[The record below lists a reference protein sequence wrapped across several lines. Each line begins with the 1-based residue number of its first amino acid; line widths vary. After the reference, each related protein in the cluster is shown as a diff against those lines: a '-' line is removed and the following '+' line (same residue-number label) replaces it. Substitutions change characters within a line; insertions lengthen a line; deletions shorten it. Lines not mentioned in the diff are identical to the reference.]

1 MRKRFMG
8 KRLAAAL
15 LAAAVAFSSGN
26 FAGGYEYVYAAE
38 ASVFY
43 TGTNTVTKD
52 KLDLA
57 TEDWDNPPMITYDE
71 SIADCVTTKDF
82 TMKADITLDDE
93 AYASLGTGESYLK
106 VQGIVKLGSEWTWTD
121 SQDIP
126 YLQQS
131 SFSEDTHKTTITIK
145 FEDKDADDLKGVY
158 FRLIGQG
165 FSGTCT
171 FSNVT
176 LSGVAEAQPELPAK
190 DPSVIDDFESAE
202 TGSSAGWEQEGGW
215 QYDNAVG
222 ISVAEFQGSKMLKAD
237 LDYTGC
243 EGFTWSEA
251 KIKKSFA
258 EGLDV
263 SAYNVLSYEMIYPEA
278 FDGSFKAKIFAKN
291 GADDVE
297 IINKEAK
304 IETSDLGDGYKKAV
318 VTVKFSP
325 NTAKITDLMIGTVGV
340 STAFLGSVY
349 LDNLTLSQY
358 NAAGDYTE
366 ITETAGEAV
375 LADTSSMPEEVTLS
389 DVNASGS
396 AKALYAYLKGL
407 DAADQVL
414 FGHQNDTSKH
424 VSTRDGVYSDT
435 KDVTGS
441 ISGLVGIDSLALT
454 GVELGID
461 NVDDAVQKSIEIS
474 KAAATE
480 GAIIT
485 LSTHMP
491 NMSNEKIIATPD
503 AARKYDFSQCDF
515 SEAKDL
521 SNNCSAEVLPGG
533 KYNAQFTTYLD
544 IIADYAN
551 GLGDIPVLFRPFHE
565 NTGGWFWWG
574 AATTDKETYRALFQ
588 YTQDYLASKGVHN
601 FIYVYSPNGPLTS
614 EEEYMDRYP
623 GDDCV
628 DIVAFDYYDDYNTYP
643 AEYSGEFV
651 DNLKKT
657 CQVVK
662 NIADAKGKVAA
673 ISETGVRVMKAD
685 GSDNEGILVK
695 GNPIAGHNW
704 YKQVNQVAVDTG
716 MPYFL
721 LWANFGDTNFYVP
734 YKYDDTHGQEL
745 INEFIE
751 FYNEK
756 SSVFANGTNFYGNAD
771 QKEVR
776 NVNQGNA
783 AGYFANVFS
792 KMAITSAFTLKAN
805 VRNAQSV
812 SFVLT
817 NPDTNTEKTITAEKT
832 EESGAYEGVLSAD
845 IQSAL
850 GTTDTGK
857 ISLVADG
864 KTLVTVSYISFG
876 KEKETLAKNVI
887 ENFELYYDDNDYM
900 NGTFTENSAANCS
913 SSFVLDKD
921 HKAEGVYGGAFTY
934 QLKTRGPEVWTGRM
948 KGLSTNDYSEYN
960 AVSMWVKPDG
970 KGQKLVVQLVSGG
983 EDFEVFLTDFVKTT
997 EAKYVT
1003 IPFNKLKGKQNGTF
1017 APKNVTKFAIWC
1029 NSISEDGNGVDIQSK
1044 IVFDDIRF
1052 VNVDESKLNVTEGG
1066 YVLTDQSLVSGGQK
1080 PGDTEKPGYPEKPGN
1095 TEKPGDTEK
1104 PGNTDKTTVAQVS
1117 GFKQSG
1123 ATKTSIRLTWKKV
1136 KKADGYQVYRYNK
1149 STKKYQKVATVKTNT
1164 YTDKKLKTATVYQY
1178 KVRAYRKSGKKTV
1191 TGKYSNVIKAA
1202 TSPQKVTAVKAK
1214 RVKSKV
1220 KLTWKK
1226 VKGADGY
1233 EIYRATSKKGKY
1245 QKIKTLKKGTIVSY
1259 TDGKAKKGKTYY
1271 YKVRAVKN
1279 AGKTSVKGTAS
1290 NAVRCGK

>member
-1 MRKRFMG
+1 MRKRFMGKRFMG

-474 KAAATE
+474 KAAAAE

-574 AATTDKETYRALFQ
+574 AATTDKETYHALFQ

-1017 APKNVTKFAIWC
+1017 DPKNVTKFAIWC

-1080 PGDTEKPGYPEKPGN
+1080 PGDTEKPGE

-1117 GFKQSG
+1117 GFKQSR

-1259 TDGKAKKGKTYY
+1259 TDGKAKKGKAYY

>member
-474 KAAATE
+474 KAAAAE

-845 IQSAL
+845 ILSAL

-887 ENFELYYDDNDYM
+887 ENFELYYDDNDYL

-934 QLKTRGPEVWTGRM
+934 QLKTSGPEVWTGRM

-1017 APKNVTKFAIWC
+1017 DPKNVTKFAIWC

-1052 VNVDESKLNVTEGG
+1052 VNVDESKLNMTEG
-1066 YVLTDQSLVSGGQK
+1066 
-1080 PGDTEKPGYPEKPGN
+1080 
-1095 TEKPGDTEK
+1095 
-1104 PGNTDKTTVAQVS
+1104 
-1117 GFKQSG
+1117 
-1123 ATKTSIRLTWKKV
+1123 
-1136 KKADGYQVYRYNK
+1136 
-1149 STKKYQKVATVKTNT
+1149 
-1164 YTDKKLKTATVYQY
+1164 
-1178 KVRAYRKSGKKTV
+1178 
-1191 TGKYSNVIKAA
+1191 
-1202 TSPQKVTAVKAK
+1202 
-1214 RVKSKV
+1214 
-1220 KLTWKK
+1220 
-1226 VKGADGY
+1226 
-1233 EIYRATSKKGKY
+1233 
-1245 QKIKTLKKGTIVSY
+1245 
-1259 TDGKAKKGKTYY
+1259 
-1271 YKVRAVKN
+1271 
-1279 AGKTSVKGTAS
+1279 
-1290 NAVRCGK
+1290 

>member
-414 FGHQNDTSKH
+414 FGHQNDTNKH
-424 VSTRDGVYSDT
+424 VSTRDGVY
-435 KDVTGS
+435 
-441 ISGLVGIDSLALT
+441 
-454 GVELGID
+454 
-461 NVDDAVQKSIEIS
+461 
-474 KAAATE
+474 
-480 GAIIT
+480 
-485 LSTHMP
+485 
-491 NMSNEKIIATPD
+491 
-503 AARKYDFSQCDF
+503 
-515 SEAKDL
+515 
-521 SNNCSAEVLPGG
+521 
-533 KYNAQFTTYLD
+533 
-544 IIADYAN
+544 
-551 GLGDIPVLFRPFHE
+551 
-565 NTGGWFWWG
+565 
-574 AATTDKETYRALFQ
+574 
-588 YTQDYLASKGVHN
+588 
-601 FIYVYSPNGPLTS
+601 
-614 EEEYMDRYP
+614 
-623 GDDCV
+623 
-628 DIVAFDYYDDYNTYP
+628 
-643 AEYSGEFV
+643 
-651 DNLKKT
+651 
-657 CQVVK
+657 
-662 NIADAKGKVAA
+662 
-673 ISETGVRVMKAD
+673 
-685 GSDNEGILVK
+685 
-695 GNPIAGHNW
+695 
-704 YKQVNQVAVDTG
+704 
-716 MPYFL
+716 
-721 LWANFGDTNFYVP
+721 
-734 YKYDDTHGQEL
+734 
-745 INEFIE
+745 
-751 FYNEK
+751 
-756 SSVFANGTNFYGNAD
+756 
-771 QKEVR
+771 
-776 NVNQGNA
+776 
-783 AGYFANVFS
+783 
-792 KMAITSAFTLKAN
+792 
-805 VRNAQSV
+805 
-812 SFVLT
+812 
-817 NPDTNTEKTITAEKT
+817 
-832 EESGAYEGVLSAD
+832 
-845 IQSAL
+845 
-850 GTTDTGK
+850 
-857 ISLVADG
+857 
-864 KTLVTVSYISFG
+864 
-876 KEKETLAKNVI
+876 
-887 ENFELYYDDNDYM
+887 
-900 NGTFTENSAANCS
+900 
-913 SSFVLDKD
+913 
-921 HKAEGVYGGAFTY
+921 
-934 QLKTRGPEVWTGRM
+934 
-948 KGLSTNDYSEYN
+948 
-960 AVSMWVKPDG
+960 
-970 KGQKLVVQLVSGG
+970 
-983 EDFEVFLTDFVKTT
+983 
-997 EAKYVT
+997 
-1003 IPFNKLKGKQNGTF
+1003 
-1017 APKNVTKFAIWC
+1017 
-1029 NSISEDGNGVDIQSK
+1029 
-1044 IVFDDIRF
+1044 
-1052 VNVDESKLNVTEGG
+1052 
-1066 YVLTDQSLVSGGQK
+1066 
-1080 PGDTEKPGYPEKPGN
+1080 
-1095 TEKPGDTEK
+1095 
-1104 PGNTDKTTVAQVS
+1104 
-1117 GFKQSG
+1117 
-1123 ATKTSIRLTWKKV
+1123 
-1136 KKADGYQVYRYNK
+1136 
-1149 STKKYQKVATVKTNT
+1149 
-1164 YTDKKLKTATVYQY
+1164 
-1178 KVRAYRKSGKKTV
+1178 
-1191 TGKYSNVIKAA
+1191 
-1202 TSPQKVTAVKAK
+1202 
-1214 RVKSKV
+1214 
-1220 KLTWKK
+1220 
-1226 VKGADGY
+1226 
-1233 EIYRATSKKGKY
+1233 
-1245 QKIKTLKKGTIVSY
+1245 
-1259 TDGKAKKGKTYY
+1259 
-1271 YKVRAVKN
+1271 
-1279 AGKTSVKGTAS
+1279 
-1290 NAVRCGK
+1290 